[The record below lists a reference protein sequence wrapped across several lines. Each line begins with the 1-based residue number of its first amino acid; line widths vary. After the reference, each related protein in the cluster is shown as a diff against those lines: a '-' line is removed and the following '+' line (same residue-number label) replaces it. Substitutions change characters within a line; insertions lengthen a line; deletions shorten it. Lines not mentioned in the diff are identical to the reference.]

1 MRYNGG
7 KSRAC
12 KRIATAINSFDPNL
26 YIEPFVGAAWV
37 TQHVDAQTKLA
48 YDANKY
54 LIAMWNALQNGWI
67 PPDNVTREDHKK
79 AKNAKNGEIED
90 HLRAFIR
97 FGCSFGGDWFGGFAL
112 PDRRYKDQKKAS
124 SCYVSKKGLMK
135 KLPNLMDVQFTCA
148 DYRTLKPSGAIIY
161 CDPPY
166 NQTYEGWGGPKFDH
180 DEFWVIMKKWS
191 KDNTII
197 ISGWSS
203 PEGVPVLCD
212 WPDIKV
218 VTGSHP
224 KDPDKRARTEKLF
237 ILKKGE

>member
-12 KRIATAINSFDPNL
+12 KRIAAAINSFGPNL
-26 YIEPFVGAAWV
+26 YMEPFVGAAWV

-54 LIAMWNALQNGWI
+54 LIAMWGALQNGWM
-67 PPDNVTREDHKK
+67 PPDNCTEEQYKK
-79 AKNAKNGEIED
+79 AKYGLYED
-90 HLRAFIR
+90 HLRAFIG
-97 FGCSFGGDWFGGFAL
+97 FGCSWGAKWFGGFAGNAGN
-112 PDRRYKDQKKAS
+112 DDCCRQAKN
-124 SCYVSKKGLMK
+124 SCMK
-135 KLPNLMDVQFTCA
+135 KLPNLYDVQFACA
-148 DYRTLKPSGAIIY
+148 DYHTLKPSGAVIY

-166 NQTYEGWGGPKFDH
+166 NQTTMGWGGPKFDY

-191 KDNTII
+191 KDNTIL

-224 KDPDKRARTEKLF
+224 KDPEKKARTEKLF